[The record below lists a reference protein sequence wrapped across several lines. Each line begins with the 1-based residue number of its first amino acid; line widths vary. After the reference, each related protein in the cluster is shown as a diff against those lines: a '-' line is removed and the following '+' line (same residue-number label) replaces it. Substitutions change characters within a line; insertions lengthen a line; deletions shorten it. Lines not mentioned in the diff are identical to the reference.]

1 MLNGIV
7 GTVLAAAA
15 MAIGAGLAPAAA
27 QTTADPSPGIKWRW
41 PFASALGTP
50 AQSLAETQAQQR
62 PLLLAQ
68 RPAPTAAASGE
79 SDVVAK
85 INSWTVGLAGGL
97 PEGTYLRFAA
107 EIARN
112 LNEGGE
118 LRVLPVVTPGAT
130 ENVRDLLYLK
140 GIDIAITATD
150 VFEHF
155 RTVEKIPNIDKRI
168 NYISSMYLSEIHI
181 LVRPEINSLA
191 DLAGKKVAM
200 HTQGSGST
208 TSGPIIFKRL
218 GIAIDGV
225 FINNAEALERMKKGE
240 ILGLVHN
247 AGKPNNLFTNFK
259 NDQGFKFLE
268 IPFDKFDDY
277 YVPATLTEKDYP
289 GYIKPGEKIE
299 TLAVPAVL
307 AVYNW
312 PRQHDRQRRV
322 ARFIDHYFDRFDRF
336 KVAPYHPSWKTIN
349 LAANVP
355 GWTRY
360 WVADDKLKQVAAR
373 QAPPPAPTAVD
384 VQLARQQ
391 AARAAPSDPARQEEL
406 FKRFLE
412 WAGKQQQ

>member
-1 MLNGIV
+1 MLNRNLAFLM
-7 GTVLAAAA
+7 LAATLC
-15 MAIGAGLAPAAA
+15 GGLPAAA
-27 QTTADPSPGIKWRW
+27 QTAATS
-41 PFASALGTP
+41 S
-50 AQSLAETQAQQR
+50 AQSPLTGKLPWLFSETPKEPAIQV
-62 PLLLAQ
+62 AQ
-68 RPAPTAAASGE
+68 RAVPTAAASGE
-79 SDVVAK
+79 SDTVAK
-85 INSWTVGLAGGL
+85 INNWTVGLAGGL

-118 LRVLPVVTPGAT
+118 IRVLPVVTPGAT

-155 RTVEKIPNIDKRI
+155 RTVEKIPNIERRV

-181 LVRPEINSLA
+181 LVRPEINSLK

-218 GIAIDGV
+218 GINVDGV
-225 FINNAEALERMKKGE
+225 FINNAEALEKMKTGE
-240 ILGLVHN
+240 VAGLVHN
-247 AGKPNNLFTNFK
+247 AGKPNNLFTGFK
-259 NDQGFKFLE
+259 NEAGFKFLE

-277 YVPATLTEKDYP
+277 YVPAVLTDKDYP
-289 GYIKPGEKIE
+289 GFIKPGEKVE

-312 PRQHDRQRRV
+312 PKQSDRWRRV
-322 ARFIDHYFDRFDRF
+322 SKFIDLYFERFDKF
-336 KVAPYHPSWKTIN
+336 KAKPYHPSWNTIN

-360 WVADDKLKQVAAR
+360 WVADDKLKQLAANAKPA
-373 QAPPPAPTAVD
+373 APPAQVD

-391 AARAAPSDPARQEEL
+391 AARVAPNDPAKQEQL
-406 FKRFLE
+406 FQKFLE
-412 WAGKQQQ
+412 WAKKQDR

>member
-1 MLNGIV
+1 MLKKILAIV
-7 GTVLAAAA
+7 MLAVTLGGQITVQFI
-15 MAIGAGLAPAAA
+15 MAAPAAA
-27 QTTADPSPGIKWRW
+27 EPTPSPPGS
-41 PFASALGTP
+41 SALASQLP
-50 AQSLAETQAQQR
+50 WLFQNASRQSEIQ
-62 PLLLAQ
+62 LAQ
-68 RPAPTAAASGE
+68 RAVPSAAASGE
-79 SDVVAK
+79 SDTVAK

-112 LNEGGE
+112 LNEGGD

-155 RTVEKIPNIDKRI
+155 RTVEKIPNIEKRV
-168 NYISSMYLSEIHI
+168 NFISSMYLSEIHI
-181 LVRPEINSLA
+181 LVRPEINSLQ
-191 DLAGKKVAM
+191 DLAGKKVAL

-218 GIAIDGV
+218 GINIEGV
-225 FINNAEALERMKKGE
+225 FINNAEALEKMKKGE
-240 ILGLVHN
+240 ISGLVHN
-247 AGKPNNLFTNFK
+247 AGKPNNLFTAFK
-259 NDQGFKFLE
+259 NEAGFKFLE

-277 YVPATLTEKDYP
+277 YVPAILTDKDYP
-289 GYIKPGEKIE
+289 GFIKPGEKVE

-312 PRQHDRQRRV
+312 PKQSDRWRRV
-322 ARFIDHYFDRFDRF
+322 SKFIDMYFDRFERF
-336 KVAPYHPSWKTIN
+336 KSPAYHPSWKTIN

-360 WVADDKLKQVAAR
+360 WVADEKLKQMVATAKPA
-373 QAPPPAPTAVD
+373 APPAAVD

-391 AARAAPSDPARQEEL
+391 AARVAPNDPVRQEQL
-406 FKRFLE
+406 FQRFLD
-412 WAGKQQQ
+412 WAKKQER

>member
-1 MLNGIV
+1 MLKRIAI
-7 GTVLAAAA
+7 LAMGA
-15 MAIGAGLAPAAA
+15 MLIGGDLAAA
-27 QTTADPSPGIKWRW
+27 QTAVGSQAPSPLSGTLPWLF
-41 PFASALGTP
+41 PEASKEP
-50 AQSLAETQAQQR
+50 
-62 PLLLAQ
+62 PLQVAQ

-79 SDVVAK
+79 SETVAK
-85 INSWTVGLAGGL
+85 INNWTVGLAGGL

-112 LNEGGE
+112 LNQGGDI
-118 LRVLPVVTPGAT
+118 RVLPVVTPGAT

-155 RTVEKIPNIDKRI
+155 RTVEKIPNIERRV

-181 LVRPEINSLA
+181 LVRPEINSLK

-218 GIAIDGV
+218 GINVDGV
-225 FINNAEALERMKKGE
+225 FINNAEALEKMKSGE
-240 ILGLVHN
+240 IAGLVHN

-259 NDQGFKFLE
+259 NEAGFKFIE
-268 IPFDKFDDY
+268 VPFDKFDDY
-277 YVPATLTEKDYP
+277 YVPATLTDKDYP
-289 GYIKPGEKIE
+289 GFIKPGEKVE

-312 PRQHDRQRRV
+312 PKQSDRWRRV
-322 ARFIDHYFDRFDRF
+322 SKFIDLYFERFEKF

-355 GWTRY
+355 GWQRY
-360 WVADDKLKQVAAR
+360 WVADEKLKQLAATSKP
-373 QAPPPAPTAVD
+373 AAAPAPVD

-391 AARAAPSDPARQEEL
+391 AARVAPNDPARQEQL
-406 FKRFLE
+406 FQRFLD
-412 WAGKQQQ
+412 WAKKQER